1 MRNSIFGAPRM
12 ALGSLCAV
20 FHRSSDTLSRPRS
33 REGGLM
39 LHRGS
44 WSTVKNPW
52 AIGLV
57 LAASLV
63 VSVVVWQA
71 LTEGG
76 VPDPTARDLS
86 PAAAVLNSG
95 ILVFR
100 EGLEAILVLAAI
112 TAGLLRTNG
121 SYWRPIAVGSGIA
134 FLASVASWF
143 VVAAIIDA
151 IPAPALDVQAATG
164 LLAILVLLVVMNWFF
179 HKVYWTGWIGLHHRR
194 RQRVLERSGGLQSGV
209 FFGLALL
216 GFSAIYREGF
226 EIVLFLQNLRLEVGS
241 FPVLEG
247 AVTGLFLT
255 AIVAVL
261 TFVAHRRI
269 PYKKMLIATGVLLGA
284 VLIVM
289 VGEEVQEMQLAGWLP
304 TTEVGVPLPD
314 WAGIWFAVFPNVE
327 GLVAQAVAALF
338 VIGSY
343 LVVERSKHRRRPVG
357 EIGNA

>member
-1 MRNSIFGAPRM
+1 
-12 ALGSLCAV
+12 
-20 FHRSSDTLSRPRS
+20 
-33 REGGLM
+33 M

-76 VPDPTARDLS
+76 VPDPTSRDLS

-112 TAGLLRTNG
+112 TAGLLRTDG
-121 SYWRPIAVGSGIA
+121 SYWRPIAAGSGIA

-143 VVAAIIDA
+143 VVVAIIDA

-343 LVVERSKHRRRPVG
+343 LVVERSKHRRRPVS

>member
-1 MRNSIFGAPRM
+1 MLPLVLLTKRRI
-12 ALGSLCAV
+12 ALRLFLTENHSQWVVSAR
-20 FHRSSDTLSRPRS
+20 FSR
-33 REGGLM
+33 GGLM
-39 LHRGS
+39 PHRGS
-44 WSTVKNPW
+44 RWRNIMNPW
-52 AIGLV
+52 TIGLA
-57 LAASLV
+57 LSASLV
-63 VSVVVWQA
+63 LIVMVWQA
-71 LTEGG
+71 ITQSGA
-76 VPDPTARDLS
+76 PDPTTPDLS
-86 PAAAVLNSG
+86 PGAAVLSSG

-112 TAGLLRTNG
+112 TAGLVRSDK
-121 SYWRPIAVGSGIA
+121 SYWRPVATGSGAA
-134 FLASVASWF
+134 FLTTIVTWF
-143 VVAAIIDA
+143 VVVAVISAIN
-151 IPAPALDVQAATG
+151 APTLDVQAATG

-247 AVTGLFLT
+247 AATGLFLT

-338 VIGSY
+338 MIGSY